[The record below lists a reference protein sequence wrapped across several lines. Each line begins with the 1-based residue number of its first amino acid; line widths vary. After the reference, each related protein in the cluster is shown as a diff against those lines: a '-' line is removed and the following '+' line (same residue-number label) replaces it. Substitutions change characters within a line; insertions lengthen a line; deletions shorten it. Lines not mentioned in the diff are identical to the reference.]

1 MIDFPVLS
9 RILHWL
15 MAAMILSMLFIGI
28 GMVASLTDYHW
39 LVSIH
44 RPLGILI
51 LVLVATR
58 LANRLINP
66 PPRLPSGMPPLLR
79 VAANGSHLLLYALM
93 FAVPLVGWGML
104 SASRYPIVLYG
115 ALELPPILPQSDQ
128 LFAWLRTAHT
138 VLALLL
144 FATFLLHLGAAL
156 MHAFVFR
163 DGVFESMA
171 SVRRTALAQA
181 RREGMATPLVDGAT
195 ESIRIRPESDIPARP
210 K

>member
-1 MIDFPVLS
+1 MTHERFPVLS

-28 GMVASLTDYHW
+28 GMVASLADYHW

-51 LVLVATR
+51 LVLVAIR

-66 PPRLPSGMPPLLR
+66 APPLPRGMPPLLR
-79 VAANGSHLLLYALM
+79 IAAQGSHLLLYALM

-104 SASRYPIVLYG
+104 SAARYPIVLYG
-115 ALELPPILPQSDQ
+115 ALELPPIVPQSDQ
-128 LFAWLRTAHT
+128 LFASLRTAHT

-144 FATFLLHLGAAL
+144 FATFLIHLGAAL

-171 SVRRTALAQA
+171 SAS
-181 RREGMATPLVDGAT
+181 VDSTHTNASRGSPR
-195 ESIRIRPESDIPARP
+195 SIR
-210 K
+210 

>member
-1 MIDFPVLS
+1 MTHDRFPVLS

-28 GMVASLTDYHW
+28 GMVASLADYHW

-51 LVLVATR
+51 LVLVAIR

-66 PPRLPSGMPPLLR
+66 APPLPRGMPPLLR
-79 VAANGSHLLLYALM
+79 IAAQGSHLLLYALM
-93 FAVPLVGWGML
+93 FAVPLAGWGML
-104 SASRYPIVLYG
+104 SAARYPIVLYG
-115 ALELPPILPQSDQ
+115 ALEFPPILPQSDG
-128 LFAWLRTAHT
+128 LFESLRMAHT

-144 FATFLLHLGAAL
+144 FATFLIHLGAAL

-171 SVRRTALAQA
+171 SASVDCTHTTASRGSQ
-181 RREGMATPLVDGAT
+181 RSKR
-195 ESIRIRPESDIPARP
+195 
-210 K
+210 

>member
-1 MIDFPVLS
+1 MTHDRFSVLS

-28 GMVASLTDYHW
+28 GMVASLADYHW

-51 LVLVATR
+51 LVLVAIR

-93 FAVPLVGWGML
+93 FAVPLVGWGC
-104 SASRYPIVLYG
+104 SRPPDIRSCSTERSSFRRSCRK
-115 ALELPPILPQSDQ
+115 AISFLP
-128 LFAWLRTAHT
+128 R
-138 VLALLL
+138 
-144 FATFLLHLGAAL
+144 
-156 MHAFVFR
+156 
-163 DGVFESMA
+163 
-171 SVRRTALAQA
+171 
-181 RREGMATPLVDGAT
+181 
-195 ESIRIRPESDIPARP
+195 
-210 K
+210 